1 MKRDFRD
8 AAFSVVH
15 ELMRADP
22 NIVVLT
28 NDMGAMGLDEIR
40 KEFPARAINVGIAEQ
55 NMMSLAGGLAA
66 TGKKVFVYGIIA
78 HLMRAWEQIKVDIC
92 MPNLPVTIL
101 GVGAGLSYG
110 PDGPT
115 HHGTEDVALMRV
127 LSNMTIYNPADWV
140 CTEACVRMAY
150 EAGTPHYI
158 RLDKEQLDEI
168 YRPGVDFS
176 CGYFG
181 FGDNLHRAIISTG
194 IETQRA
200 RRVQNKCVIDIFRLK
215 PVPDFAGYFVDL
227 FADEI
232 TVWDEHHPNG
242 GLFSIVAEALCKA
255 KRKTLPDKFL
265 MGATVREP
273 IVGDLAWIDDGYGMP
288 FGGE

>member
-1 MKRDFRD
+1 MSKKDFRD
-8 AAFSVVH
+8 SAFSVVH
-15 ELMRADP
+15 DLMRADP
-22 NIVVLT
+22 DVVVLS

-40 KEFPARAINVGIAEQ
+40 KEFPQRAINVGIAEQ
-55 NMMSLAGGLAA
+55 NMLSLAGGLAA
-66 TGKKVFVYGIIA
+66 SGKRVFVYGIIA

-150 EAGTPHYI
+150 EARTPHYI
-158 RLDKEQLDEI
+158 RLDKEQLGAI
-168 YRPGVDFS
+168 YRPEQPFDG
-176 CGYFG
+176 GYCVFG
-181 FGDNLHRAIISTG
+181 TSAAAIVTTG

-200 RRVQNKCVIDIFRLK
+200 LRRPSGMVVDVYRLK
-215 PVPDFAGYFVDL
+215 PIAPQLREFLRTTDIL
-227 FADEI
+227 E
-232 TVWDEHHPNG
+232 VWDEHHPMG
-242 GLFSIVAEALCKA
+242 GLASIIAEVTADFALKG
-255 KRKTLPDKFL
+255 LPDKFL
-265 MGATVREP
+265 LGATVREP
-273 IVGDLAWIDDGYGMP
+273 IPDKPLAWFDDGYGIP
-288 FGGE
+288 FGG

>member
-22 NIVVLT
+22 NVVVLT

-40 KEFPARAINVGIAEQ
+40 KEFPDHAINVGIAEQ

-66 TGKKVFVYGIIA
+66 SGKRVFVYGIIA

-140 CTEACVRMAY
+140 CTEAVVRMAY
-150 EAGTPHYI
+150 KAGTPHYV
-158 RLDKEQLDEI
+158 RLDKEQLEAL
-168 YRPGVDFS
+168 YAPEHDFS
-176 CGYFG
+176 RGYCIFG
-181 FGDNLHRAIISTG
+181 TPIIIATG

-200 RRVQNKCVIDIFRLK
+200 RRSHGGSVLDVYRLK
-215 PVPDFAGYFVDL
+215 PFPDLDYILDGMS
-227 FADEI
+227 
-232 TVWDEHHPNG
+232 VWDEHHPNG
-242 GLFSIVAEALCKA
+242 GLFSMVAEQTCTVAP
-255 KRKTLPDKFL
+255 KTLPDKFL
-265 MGATVREP
+265 MGATVRDP
-273 IVGDLAWIDDGYGMP
+273 VGDKPLAWVDDGYGIP

>member
-15 ELMRADP
+15 DLMRTDP
-22 NIVVLT
+22 DVVVLC

-40 KEFPARAINVGIAEQ
+40 KEFPERAINVGIAEQ
-55 NMMSLAGGLAA
+55 NML
-66 TGKKVFVYGIIA
+66 
-78 HLMRAWEQIKVDIC
+78 RAWEQIKVDIC

-127 LSNMTIYNPADWV
+127 LANMTIYNPADWV
-140 CTEACVRMAY
+140 CCEAVVRMAY
-150 EAGTPHYI
+150 EARTPHYI
-158 RLDKEQLDEI
+158 RLDKEQLPAL
-168 YRPGVDFS
+168 YKPGHDFS
-176 CGYFG
+176 RGLCVFG
-181 FGDNLHRAIISTG
+181 VHQQDVIFATG
-194 IETQRA
+194 IETWRA
-200 RRVQNKCVIDIFRLK
+200 RQMRDRCVVDIYRLK
-215 PVPDFAGYFVDL
+215 PAPDIYYLSGGQC
-227 FADEI
+227 E
-232 TVWDEHHPNG
+232 VWDEHHPHG
-242 GLFSIVAEALCKA
+242 GLLSIIAENLCPAAGKI
-255 KRKTLPDKFL
+255 LPDKFL

-273 IVGDLAWIDDGYGMP
+273 IGDKPLAWVDDGYGIP